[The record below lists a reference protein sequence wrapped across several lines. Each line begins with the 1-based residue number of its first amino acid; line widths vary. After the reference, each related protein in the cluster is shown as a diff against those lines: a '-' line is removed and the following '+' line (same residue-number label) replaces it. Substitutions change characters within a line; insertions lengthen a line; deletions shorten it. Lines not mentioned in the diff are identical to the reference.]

1 MPPAARIQWI
11 DFCRVYTAFCV
22 IVRHCDRYVESPA
35 FFTDLF
41 NYRSLIFFFFL
52 MSGYFTH
59 RAAEGQCFDVRR
71 AGRLLWPYLFW
82 AAFAVVTMM
91 PMLYWP
97 QIQAGD
103 WSWATP
109 FLFLQEMGLTSWT
122 YWSLSNVPLWF
133 LRTLILLAL
142 VSPLLQRLSATAIC
156 VLILA
161 CFAGSDVLCHADAEA
176 AAADGREGVEFLPF
190 RLCES
195 VLALGFFA
203 GGLFLRRYA
212 DAERLTLF
220 VRRCAWGPV
229 LVSLALLPA
238 VYFWRFTPPVQS
250 SALVLLGVL
259 TTMSIGC
266 LCERYLP
273 RFFRFVA
280 SWGPAAF
287 FVYVTHYLVLKCIRM
302 LLTGNYRG
310 DLSLLEA
317 SVTPWVILVFCLTLW
332 AILRRCFPRLMRLL
346 ALS

>member
-1 MPPAARIQWI
+1 MAANRILWI

-35 FFTDLF
+35 FFMDLF

-52 MSGYFTH
+52 VSGYLTH
-59 RAAEGQCFDVRR
+59 RAEPGQCLDWKR
-71 AGRLLWPYLFW
+71 ARRLLWPYLFW

-133 LRTLILLAL
+133 LRTLFLLAL
-142 VSPLLQRLSATAIC
+142 VSPLLQRLSAKTMG

-161 CFAGSDVLCHADAEA
+161 CFAGSDVLCHADVEA
-176 AAADGREGVEFLPF
+176 ATANGREGVAWLPF
-190 RLCES
+190 RLYES

-203 GGLFLRRYA
+203 GGLLLRRHV
-212 DAERLTLF
+212 DAERLTAW
-220 VRRCAWGPV
+220 VRRGAWWPPLAS
-229 LVSLALLPA
+229 LVLLPA
-238 VYFWRFTPPVQS
+238 VYFWRFSPPIQS

-273 RFFRFVA
+273 RFFRYVA
-280 SWGPAAF
+280 SWGSAAF
-287 FVYVTHYLVLKCIRM
+287 FVYVTHYLALKCVRVC
-302 LLTGNYRG
+302 LTGDYRG
-310 DLSLLEA
+310 SLTLAQA
-317 SVTPWVILVFCLTLW
+317 SVAPFAILAFCLALW
-332 AILRRCFPRLMRLL
+332 ALLRRLFPRFMRLL